1 MLHLMF
7 QIYSNV
13 FMNKCTSHENK
24 QFTYFIWTDVPSYT
38 ISKELSIIF
47 MVTFTLE
54 LYLNLIIHVSAKDWA
69 QVLRKLKIL

>member
-24 QFTYFIWTDVPSYT
+24 QFTYFIWNDVPSYT
-38 ISKELSIIF
+38 NSKDKSYPLS
-47 MVTFTLE
+47 LW
-54 LYLNLIIHVSAKDWA
+54 LLLH
-69 QVLRKLKIL
+69 